1 MIIKILEKKING
13 YQIVEGQNL
22 LEINF
27 INKTPISI
35 VPNQSYIVGEL
46 NGTKEM
52 SIASTTRSII
62 KEETRTI
69 SLGNITKMD
78 VPSAAASI
86 HIGVFDVTG
95 KMLST
100 QNIGLETSHIDIPT
114 NLPLGLYFVR
124 IFDGFKTQTKR
135 VLLP

>member
-1 MIIKILEKKING
+1 MIKILEKKIYG
-13 YQIVEGQNL
+13 YQIAEGQNL

-86 HIGVFDVTG
+86 DCTHVAVI
-95 KMLST
+95 
-100 QNIGLETSHIDIPT
+100 NIFSNISDNKIE
-114 NLPLGLYFVR
+114 F
-124 IFDGFKTQTKR
+124 R
-135 VLLP
+135 VL